1 MFFSTKPQ
9 QEESPVKIIVL
20 VKQVPDTEEE
30 RRLDV
35 STGLLDRD
43 ADENVADEINE
54 RALEVALRH
63 KDGDK
68 GTEIVVLTMGPASA
82 VQALRKALSMGADSA
97 VHVVDD
103 RLEGADIA
111 TTAAVLAAALQRTGF
126 DLVVAGNESTD
137 GRGGVVPA
145 MVAEHLGLPL
155 LPSLDTV
162 TLNGATVAGEVAT
175 ESGKLAVSA
184 ALPAIVSVTERSA
197 EARFPNFKG
206 IMTAKRKPLATLS
219 LADLGLNAGV
229 AGGTSTVLTVSERPA
244 RAAGRKIVDD
254 GTAARELAEFL
265 VAGRLV

>member
-1 MFFSTKPQ
+1 
-9 QEESPVKIIVL
+9 VKIIVL

-30 RRLDV
+30 RTLDP

-43 ADENVADEINE
+43 ASESVADEINE

-63 KDGDK
+63 KDANK
-68 GTEIVVLTMGPASA
+68 GSEVVVLTLGPASA
-82 VQALRKALSMGADSA
+82 TQALRKALSMGADSA

-103 RLEGADIA
+103 RLDGADIA
-111 TTAAVLAAALQRTGF
+111 TTAAVLAAAVQRTGF

-155 LPSLDTV
+155 LSSLDTV
-162 TLNGATVAGEVAT
+162 ELFEDTVAGDVAVEAGRLT
-175 ESGKLAVSA
+175 VSA
-184 ALPAIVSVTERSA
+184 ALPAVVSVTERSA

-206 IMTAKRKPLATLS
+206 IMTAKRKPLDTLS
-219 LADLGLNAGV
+219 LDDLGVDPAAHGEN
-229 AGGTSTVLTVSERPA
+229 TTVLSISARPA
-244 RAAGRKIVDD
+244 RTAGKKVVDD

-265 VAGRLV
+265 VAGRLI